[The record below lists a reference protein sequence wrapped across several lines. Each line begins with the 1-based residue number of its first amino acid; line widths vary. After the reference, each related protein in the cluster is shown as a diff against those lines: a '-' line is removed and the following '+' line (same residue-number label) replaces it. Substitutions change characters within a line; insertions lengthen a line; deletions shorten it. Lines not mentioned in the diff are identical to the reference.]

1 MHAAVSYQEQ
11 MQIELCHVPSR
22 TSSPYQ
28 DASGHPLIG
37 MHHIARHSHD
47 LDADIAA
54 AQARGLR
61 TAFSASNGA
70 VRVAYMESVRE
81 PGLLLEFIE
90 AVPAVLDGFAAGV
103 AASPV
108 WDGRSAPVQTFDPGC
123 RGEIGR
129 ASGRERGVQY
139 GKLLGGAVCLK
150 K

>member
-1 MHAAVSYQEQ
+1 MKIVFIQ
-11 MQIELCHVPSR
+11 V
-22 TSSPYQ
+22 TSLTPAPYQ

-81 PGLLLEFIE
+81 PGLLLEVIE
-90 AVPAVLDGFAAGV
+90 EVPAVLDGFAAGV
-103 AASPV
+103 AAL
-108 WDGRSAPVQTFDPGC
+108 RET
-123 RGEIGR
+123 GR
-129 ASGRERGVQY
+129 AHV
-139 GKLLGGAVCLK
+139 
-150 K
+150 

>member
-1 MHAAVSYQEQ
+1 MKIVFIQ
-11 MQIELCHVPSR
+11 V
-22 TSSPYQ
+22 TSLTPAPYQ
-28 DASGHPLIG
+28 DASGHPLSG

-103 AASPV
+103 AASRV
-108 WDGRSAPVQTFDPGC
+108 WDGRSAPVQK
-123 RGEIGR
+123 IGR
-129 ASGRERGVQY
+129 AHV
-139 GKLLGGAVCLK
+139 
-150 K
+150 